1 MNVNY
6 CMNSVWLKTFED
18 AILNMQQENNV
29 SGSQVIPVTLG
40 IEHKLSDYKRHSTGQ
55 Y

>member
-6 CMNSVWLKTFED
+6 CMNSVRMKTFED

-29 SGSQVIPVTLG
+29 SGSQVIPMTLG
-40 IEHKLSDYKRHSTGQ
+40 IEHKLFEL
-55 Y
+55 